1 MSSHLTDA
9 ELDALHESSL
19 DPFTPFVIAGVTATQ
34 LSVARHYGGCTYG
47 GRQYYYIP
55 TTDELMRDD
64 VVRWITKR
72 RREAMKAAKEE
83 ANATQM
89 EML

>member
-1 MSSHLTDA
+1 MSYLTDA
-9 ELDALHESSL
+9 ELIALQASGL
-19 DPFTPFVIAGVTATQ
+19 DPFTPFVIQGVSHTQ
-34 LSVARHYGGCTYG
+34 LSISRHYGGCTYG

-72 RREAMKAAKEE
+72 RKEERKAARRETE
-83 ANATQM
+83 AKQM
-89 EML
+89 EMP